1 MITLFILFFY
11 FKIFLF
17 IFGKTSNS
25 TKIVCEIANSL
36 QKKVVHQDSNLTQ
49 KFGLR
54 RVFCFLA
61 YQAGKSARVACV
73 RQILGGT
80 QAPPPKTLSTFIVEK
95 CSTSSELR
103 TSNSKKYVF
112 FIYEHETQSNYIPVL
127 QTGMT
132 QSQHLT
138 DLLLHHTDERE

>member
-1 MITLFILFFY
+1 MFKNLEPEHCEKKREVFHNVRY
-11 FKIFLF
+11 FKKLEFPRINLKKKKNLKK
-17 IFGKTSNS
+17 IYGKTSNS

-73 RQILGGT
+73 RQILGVVSKSPPRT
-80 QAPPPKTLSTFIVEK
+80 WRDASPPPTPLKGGEPLIKARLF
-95 CSTSSELR
+95 R
-103 TSNSKKYVF
+103 TKSNLKKQ
-112 FIYEHETQSNYIPVL
+112 ICN
-127 QTGMT
+127 
-132 QSQHLT
+132 
-138 DLLLHHTDERE
+138 